1 MTSPWRQRY
10 TTSQSRLHERCC
22 HHHWRT
28 CTSSIWHFIFAEG
41 KKMHRKKVVKVRKI
55 KTGKGKKS
63 EKRESKTDKDFDL
76 DNAKAKVTLW
86 ELKLRLTE
94 QTLAEY
100 RESCGRLARVN
111 DDLGNKL
118 AHAERQILEAT
129 AHWQRLDAAKDE
141 KMNAL
146 HDALKSQE
154 AHALEQQNKLV
165 EHYMLEINEMKELF
179 RKRAGEFE
187 TIQDGMKTIE
197 EFQTRK
203 AQMEQELSDIRK
215 SMELAE
221 KEHRENRIEMEYR
234 FFTEKARL
242 EKDAEETIAQ
252 MDKQAHHEAILQL
265 DDASRCVFK
274 ENVRL
279 NETLKHH
286 MKEAEEL
293 HKLANSLAKENT
305 ALAVDKKTLDL
316 LAKKNVAQMVAQK
329 EELTRLKEKIDSL
342 EKTLE
347 EKRDEHERRE
357 EKMLLSSQVDKAEL
371 EKLQSV
377 LSMREKELKHVK
389 KLAGANMEQRS
400 ELERFFHEALAL
412 VKEEI
417 AATRVQYKKETQQAY
432 QWTLKQATAGKVK
445 FPPIRT
451 FQNTPYSTNSVY
463 SDLEEAARW
472 IHQPGSKVEIS
483 DLTWEQKEQVLR
495 LLFAKMN
502 RQRPRRANNLAAPS
516 SDSHVAGEEHCA
528 LSTFITQAPDS
539 LLPTNTNSLAEK
551 RTT

>member
-1 MTSPWRQRY
+1 MQIFLAYFKIPLSCKKTTQR
-10 TTSQSRLHERCC
+10 R
-22 HHHWRT
+22 
-28 CTSSIWHFIFAEG
+28 

-94 QTLAEY
+94 QTLAGY

-118 AHAERQILEAT
+118 AHAERQILEST

-141 KMNAL
+141 NINAL

-165 EHYMLEINEMKELF
+165 EHYTLEINEMKELF

-293 HKLANSLAKENT
+293 HKLANSMAKENT

-329 EELTRLKEKIDSL
+329 EELTRLKEKIASL
-342 EKTLE
+342 EKILE

-377 LSMREKELKHVK
+377 LSMREKELKHAK
-389 KLAGANMEQRS
+389 KLAGAIMEQRS

-417 AATRVQYKKETQQAY
+417 VATRVQYKKETQQAY

-502 RQRPRRANNLAAPS
+502 RQRPRRANNLAAAS

-539 LLPTNTNSLAEK
+539 LLPTNTNCLAEK